1 MELLEKGTLYV
12 VATPLGNLADMS
24 PRALAV
30 LKQADWIAAEDT
42 RHSQKLLSHFGITN
56 RLISLHNYNEQ
67 ARVEMLQSGLANGE
81 VGALISDAGT
91 PLISDP
97 GYHLVN
103 QLRQAGL
110 QVRPIPGPSALI
122 AALSVSGIAT
132 DRFYFEGFLPA
143 KSAKRITRL
152 KELSHVEA
160 TLVFY
165 EAPHRLLACLA
176 DLQVA
181 MGDERMICVAREMT
195 KQFEEFPQGTVAQV
209 ADYFIQNPDK
219 VRGEL
224 VIVIAGARALV
235 VDDQAWQ
242 GLVMAMLA
250 QQVSVKTIA
259 EVVAAHYQLPK
270 KTVYQWAQACKN
282 EMD

>member
-1 MELLEKGTLYV
+1 MELLEKSTLYV

-42 RHSQKLLSHFGITN
+42 RHSQKLLTHFGIAN

-67 ARVEMLQSGLANGE
+67 ARVEMLQSSLAKGE

-122 AALSVSGIAT
+122 AALSVAGIAT

-143 KSAKRITRL
+143 KSAKRLARL
-152 KELSHVEA
+152 VELSVQQA
-160 TLVFY
+160 TMVFY
-165 EAPHRLLACLA
+165 EAPHRLLGCLA
-176 DLQVA
+176 DLRVA
-181 MGDERMICVAREMT
+181 MGDERLVCVAREMT
-195 KQFEEFPQGTVAQV
+195 KQYEEFPQGSLAQV
-209 ADYFIQNPDK
+209 EDYFIKHPDK

-224 VIVIAGARALV
+224 VIVVAGAQALAI
-235 VDDQAWQ
+235 DDQAWQ
-242 GLVMAMLA
+242 SLVQAMLE
-250 QQVSVKTIA
+250 QQVSVKTVA
-259 EVVAAHYQLPK
+259 EVVSAHYQVAK

-282 EMD
+282 EMH

>member
-1 MELLEKGTLYV
+1 MEILEKGTLYV

-24 PRALAV
+24 SRALAV
-30 LKQADWIAAEDT
+30 LQQADWIAAEDT
-42 RHSQKLLSHFGITN
+42 RHSQKLLSHFGISN

-67 ARVEMLQSGLANGE
+67 ARVEMLQAGLARGE

-143 KSAKRITRL
+143 KSAKRLARL
-152 KELSHVEA
+152 VELSLQQA

-176 DLQVA
+176 DLRVA
-181 MGDERMICVAREMT
+181 MGDERLVCVAREMT
-195 KQFEEFPQGTVAQV
+195 KQYEEFPQGSLAHVEN
-209 ADYFIQNPDK
+209 YFIQHPDK
-219 VRGEL
+219 IRGEL
-224 VIVIAGARALV
+224 VIVLAGAQVLAI
-235 VDDQAWQ
+235 DDQAWQ
-242 GLVMAMLA
+242 SLVQAMLE
-250 QQVSVKTIA
+250 QQVSVKTVA
-259 EVVAAHYQLPK
+259 EVVSAHYQVAK

-282 EMD
+282 EMH

>member
-1 MELLEKGTLYV
+1 MELLEKSTLYV

-30 LKQADWIAAEDT
+30 LKQVDWIAAEDT
-42 RHSQKLLSHFGITN
+42 RHSQKLLTHFGITN

-67 ARVEMLQSGLANGE
+67 ARVEMLQSGLARGE

-143 KSAKRITRL
+143 KSAKRLARL
-152 KELSHVEA
+152 IELSVQQA
-160 TLVFY
+160 TMVFY

-176 DLQVA
+176 DLRVA
-181 MGDERMICVAREMT
+181 MGDERLVCVAREMT
-195 KQFEEFPQGTVAQV
+195 KQYEEFPQGTLAQLEG
-209 ADYFIQNPDK
+209 YFIQHPDK

-224 VIVIAGARALV
+224 VIVVAGSQALAI
-235 VDDQAWQ
+235 DDQAWQ
-242 GLVMAMLA
+242 SLVQAMLE
-250 QQVSVKTIA
+250 QQVSVKTVA
-259 EVVAAHYQLPK
+259 EVVSAHYQVAK

-282 EMD
+282 EMH